1 MLWRG
6 GLRVRDSRA
15 NCERGYHALEIGGN
29 EARNAT
35 TNINVV
41 LVGLGLRQ
49 LGGALPYSPASRLR
63 SAGDLSRARKPYRSP
78 TTTQP
83 NIPKAPR
90 SRSEASEVARMNL
103 EPLEASDFFLGTL

>member
-15 NCERGYHALEIGGN
+15 NCERGYRALEIGGN

-41 LVGLGLRQ
+41 LVGLGLR
-49 LGGALPYSPASRLR
+49 
-63 SAGDLSRARKPYRSP
+63 
-78 TTTQP
+78 
-83 NIPKAPR
+83 
-90 SRSEASEVARMNL
+90 
-103 EPLEASDFFLGTL
+103 